1 MSSVNRDSSTFSF
14 LTWLCFTASFTFI
27 LGKSFPTLWK
37 SKWESLVQFSLPKI
51 MREVTTFFPHNL
63 KKIYITILKVNNSK
77 LANEDILKEY
87 LDLLSNV
94 YYILLTVTPFVFK
107 IFSWITFQMHV
118 HACVLS
124 CLSLMLCDPMDCSLP
139 SSSSSTIFWG
149 LLRFKFMP
157 IELVIPFMI
166 RQLQLVRA
174 LCQDGASTIRSKTTS
189 TVRGESMI
197 NPKPFLKASSDSET
211 HHFEDGTLNVQVAG
225 ECTLPC
231 VLTWVSG
238 SSPND
243 LQRR

>member
-37 SKWESLVQFSLPKI
+37 SQWESLVEFSLPKI

-107 IFSWITFQMHV
+107 IFSWITYQMHV

-124 CLSLMLCDPMDCSLP
+124 CFSRVWCFATPWTAARQAPRPPLSPGVC
-139 SSSSSTIFWG
+139 
-149 LLRFKFMP
+149 
-157 IELVIPFMI
+157 
-166 RQLQLVRA
+166 
-174 LCQDGASTIRSKTTS
+174 
-189 TVRGESMI
+189 
-197 NPKPFLKASSDSET
+197 SDS
-211 HHFEDGTLNVQVAG
+211 DSCPLNWWYHLWFINYSLCELCVRMEPPPYGAKPVPLSG
-225 ECTLPC
+225 ERA
-231 VLTWVSG
+231 W
-238 SSPND
+238 
-243 LQRR
+243 